1 MYEEIQVKRKIDWK
15 SAFTKL
21 GVLALFI
28 IILAIII
35 AIPTKGSYAQSEFE
49 YNLKAM
55 MTASKK
61 YFKNDLPT
69 ENGNVS
75 TVKLDTLI
83 DEGYI
88 KHVDL
93 ESDKCNKEQSY
104 AEVTRLSK
112 SEYSV
117 YAYLDCGSNKASSI
131 DTIRK

>member
-28 IILAIII
+28 IILAIVI

-75 TVKLDTLI
+75 IVKLDTLI
-83 DEGYI
+83 DEGFI

-93 ESDKCNKEQSY
+93 ESDKCNKESY
-104 AEVTRLSK
+104 AKVTRLSK

-117 YAYLDCGSNKASSI
+117 YVYLECESNQASSV
-131 DTIRK
+131 DTIKK